1 MARAGPLLPL
11 VHLRVPAPPVRQARV
26 RVLAMGERRPVRR
39 RQAGAGADRGDG
51 ERDRD
56 QHRARA
62 RAQAGRPRALAEQ
75 DRARPERVRP
85 FLRRAQPRPSRTRGD
100 ARGSRERAARR
111 ELLGVPAEDRRRQ
124 RGLGVRARA
133 RMARSPRPAGV
144 EHPKQRPQRL
154 GDDGGAVRRADRDIR
169 ARRAAVPAAADD
181 HRVPAAGGGQLP
193 RALRVAAAEAA
204 GRPVRSHAA
213 GAQLEQQQRRV
224 QRAAV
229 PPPAP
234 QRPPRQSDPALPGV
248 ASFRRGASAADR
260 VRRHDPAR
268 AGAAPVAPC
277 DGPASD
283 RPLRRRPDA
292 CEHPSAGARTRAR
305 ALRERGTRRVSDL
318 DQPSSSTTDERDPA
332 TYRAAVRQLLRDRLL
347 DAGRDELRGRAWA
360 QVTMA
365 EIAAAAGVSRQTL
378 YNEFGTRDEFG
389 QALVIRESSRL
400 LDAVEQTIAEHADD
414 PIAALTAAL
423 ECFLTI
429 ATSDPF
435 VRLLL
440 GDDGTGGLLPLV
452 RTQSRRALEW
462 ASQRVA
468 DAIRVHWPQAA
479 SVDLDAL
486 ADTLVRLA
494 ISHVTA
500 PSGPPA
506 QTAAAIT
513 GLLAPSIERMLE
525 AALPN

>member
-1 MARAGPLLPL
+1 
-11 VHLRVPAPPVRQARV
+11 
-26 RVLAMGERRPVRR
+26 
-39 RQAGAGADRGDG
+39 
-51 ERDRD
+51 
-56 QHRARA
+56 
-62 RAQAGRPRALAEQ
+62 
-75 DRARPERVRP
+75 
-85 FLRRAQPRPSRTRGD
+85 
-100 ARGSRERAARR
+100 
-111 ELLGVPAEDRRRQ
+111 
-124 RGLGVRARA
+124 
-133 RMARSPRPAGV
+133 
-144 EHPKQRPQRL
+144 
-154 GDDGGAVRRADRDIR
+154 
-169 ARRAAVPAAADD
+169 
-181 HRVPAAGGGQLP
+181 
-193 RALRVAAAEAA
+193 
-204 GRPVRSHAA
+204 
-213 GAQLEQQQRRV
+213 
-224 QRAAV
+224 
-229 PPPAP
+229 
-234 QRPPRQSDPALPGV
+234 
-248 ASFRRGASAADR
+248 
-260 VRRHDPAR
+260 
-268 AGAAPVAPC
+268 
-277 DGPASD
+277 
-283 RPLRRRPDA
+283 
-292 CEHPSAGARTRAR
+292 
-305 ALRERGTRRVSDL
+305 VSDL
-318 DQPSSSTTDERDPA
+318 DQASSSTTEDRDPA

-423 ECFLTI
+423 ERFLTI

-452 RTQSRRALEW
+452 TTQSRPVLEW

-468 DAIRVHWPQAA
+468 ATIRVHWPQAA